1 MRYQTIV
8 QKGMMIIFQ
17 NEFDAESEREAQKIH
32 FENLRI
38 CNNEIA
44 EDWDSVGLA
53 LIDEQGDIVRFVL

>member
-1 MRYQTIV
+1 MKCRTII

-17 NEFDAESEREAQKIH
+17 NEFYTESEREAQEIH

-44 EDWDSVGLA
+44 EDWDSAGLA
-53 LIDEQGDIVRFVL
+53 LVDEQGDIARFLL